1 MLLVARCIQGVGESV
16 SIITSAILRD
26 VIDDKQERMRVQAY
40 FTTMRPLMLL
50 GGPSIGGFIGSAVG
64 WRKLMW
70 GLVGWGALTML
81 TVYFVPESKPMQT
94 ASTPPAHDGS
104 HAKRSTWRALLN
116 LKLPIIDPSLYIHR
130 FAAQLELGEHAHN
143 VGLQAI
149 RIVQARERAC
159 SLSPRSVPSLTAIRA
174 AQRMKRDWMA
184 TGRRPAGICAAA
196 LLIAARIAGFHRT
209 QADVVQVL
217 GAGRGPRLS
226 RG

>member
-1 MLLVARCIQGVGESV
+1 MY
-16 SIITSAILRD
+16 T
-26 VIDDKQERMRVQAY
+26 
-40 FTTMRPLMLL
+40 L
-50 GGPSIGGFIGSAVG
+50 GATFLKF
-64 WRKLMW
+64 R
-70 GLVGWGALTML
+70 
-81 TVYFVPESKPMQT
+81 
-94 ASTPPAHDGS
+94 
-104 HAKRSTWRALLN
+104 RLLN

-159 SLSPRSVPSLTAIRA
+159 SLSPRSVPSLTAIRV